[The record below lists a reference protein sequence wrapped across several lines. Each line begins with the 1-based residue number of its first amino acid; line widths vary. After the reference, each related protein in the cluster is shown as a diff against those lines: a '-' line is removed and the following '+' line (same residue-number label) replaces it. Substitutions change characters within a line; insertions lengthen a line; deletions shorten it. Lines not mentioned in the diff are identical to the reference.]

1 MTNQIRCVF
10 GEVPTDL
17 KQFITT
23 SQIVQAEAM
32 KYFIEFWRMNKG
44 ERNGILWWNLRDGWP
59 IISDAIVDYYGSKK
73 LAYQYIKRV
82 QTDVCVMMGDARN
95 GKHPVIAVNDTR
107 EKISIFITVKDA
119 ETGKTVLSKNV
130 TLTENGKASGGYIQ
144 AGGNT
149 KMFLIEWE
157 AKGKKFFNH
166 YLAYNPPIKLD
177 DNMKLI
183 QKTGFIHY

>member
-1 MTNQIRCVF
+1 MTNQIKCVF

-17 KQFITT
+17 KQFITA

-59 IISDAIVDYYGSKK
+59 IISDAIVDYYGNKK
-73 LAYQYIKRV
+73 LAYHFIKRV

-95 GKHPVIAVNDTR
+95 GRHPVIAVNDSR
-107 EKISIFITVKDA
+107 KNESLSITVKDA
-119 ETGKTVLSKNV
+119 ETGQTILSNN
-130 TLTENGKASGGYIQ
+130 LILAENGKASAGFVQ
-144 AGGNT
+144 ASGSM

-157 AKGKKFFNH
+157 VNGTKFFNH
-166 YLAYNPPIKLD
+166 YLAYNPPIRLEEYLKWIIIR
-177 DNMKLI
+177 NP
-183 QKTGFIHY
+183 